1 MNYLNHKENSM
12 KILRNIL
19 LTTILSFTAFTYSDV
34 AEVYQWK
41 AFPGKSA
48 EMMESMERAAEIHR
62 KQGAHVSIDAHN
74 VGSTQ
79 LVNYVLRWDDGASYA
94 ATKDAQTNSEEWVEF
109 WAESSANPSG
119 EMMASFQGANIDQSV
134 MASDFDGSYVYSVAV
149 WEVQPGKALELIQR
163 FQTAEKI
170 LEDAGARVEI
180 YQGGWGSVNEFH
192 YVLMYE
198 NWAALNESFTKMGP
212 GSDWAEYMASSAQQ
226 EIISTQTAFF
236 TAQTLG
242 Q

>member
-12 KILRNIL
+12 KILRNML

-48 EMMESMERAAEIHR
+48 EMMESMAKAAEIHR

-236 TAQTLG
+236 TAQTMG

>member
-1 MNYLNHKENSM
+1 M

-79 LVNYVLRWDDGASYA
+79 LVNYVLRWDDGAS
-94 ATKDAQTNSEEWVEF
+94 
-109 WAESSANPSG
+109 
-119 EMMASFQGANIDQSV
+119 ID
-134 MASDFDGSYVYSVAV
+134 
-149 WEVQPGKALELIQR
+149 
-163 FQTAEKI
+163 T
-170 LEDAGARVEI
+170 
-180 YQGGWGSVNEFH
+180 
-192 YVLMYE
+192 
-198 NWAALNESFTKMGP
+198 
-212 GSDWAEYMASSAQQ
+212 
-226 EIISTQTAFF
+226 
-236 TAQTLG
+236 
-242 Q
+242 

>member
-1 MNYLNHKENSM
+1 M
-12 KILRNIL
+12 KILRNLL
-19 LTTILSFTAFTYSDV
+19 LTTIISFTAFTYSDV
-34 AEVYQWK
+34 AEVFQWK
-41 AFPGKSA
+41 AFPGKST
-48 EMMESMERAAEIHR
+48 EMMESMAKAAEIHR

-109 WAESSANPSG
+109 WAESSANPAG

-149 WEVQPGKALELIQR
+149 WKVQPGKALELIQR

-236 TAQTLG
+236 TAQTIG
-242 Q
+242 E

>member
-12 KILRNIL
+12 KILRNML

-170 LEDAGARVEI
+170 LEDAGALSLI
-180 YQGGWGSVNEFH
+180 H
-192 YVLMYE
+192 
-198 NWAALNESFTKMGP
+198 
-212 GSDWAEYMASSAQQ
+212 
-226 EIISTQTAFF
+226 I
-236 TAQTLG
+236 
-242 Q
+242 

>member
-1 MNYLNHKENSM
+1 
-12 KILRNIL
+12 
-19 LTTILSFTAFTYSDV
+19 
-34 AEVYQWK
+34 
-41 AFPGKSA
+41 
-48 EMMESMERAAEIHR
+48 
-62 KQGAHVSIDAHN
+62 
-74 VGSTQ
+74 
-79 LVNYVLRWDDGASYA
+79 
-94 ATKDAQTNSEEWVEF
+94 
-109 WAESSANPSG
+109 
-119 EMMASFQGANIDQSV
+119 MMASFQGANIDQSV

-236 TAQTLG
+236 TAQTMG

>member
-236 TAQTLG
+236 TAQTMG

>member
-1 MNYLNHKENSM
+1 MNYLNHKENYM

-94 ATKDAQTNSEEWVEF
+94 ATKDAQTSSEEWVEF

>member
-1 MNYLNHKENSM
+1 M

-19 LTTILSFTAFTYSDV
+19 ITTIMSFTAFTYSDI

-41 AFPGKSA
+41 AFPGKNA
-48 EMMESMERAAEIHR
+48 EMMQSMAKAAAIHT

-79 LVNYVLRWDDGASYA
+79 LVNYLLRWDDGASYA
-94 ATKDAQTNSEEWVEF
+94 ASKDAQTNSEEWVEF

-119 EMMASFQGANIDQSV
+119 EMMASFQGVNIDPTV
-134 MASDFDGSYVYSVAV
+134 MASDFEGSYVYSVGI
-149 WEVQPGKALELIQR
+149 WKVQPGKALDLIQR

-170 LEDAGARVEI
+170 LEEAGARVEI
-180 YQGGWGSVNEFH
+180 YQGGWGSIDEFH

-198 NWAALNESFTKMGP
+198 NWASLNESFLKMGP
-212 GSDWAEYMASSAQQ
+212 GSDWSEYMAESAQQ
-226 EIISTQTAFF
+226 DIIATQTSYF
-236 TAQTLG
+236 TAQTIG

>member
-1 MNYLNHKENSM
+1 M
-12 KILRNIL
+12 KLLRNL
-19 LTTILSFTAFTYSDV
+19 LITTIMSFTAFTYSDV

-48 EMMESMERAAEIHR
+48 EMMESMAKAAAIHT

-119 EMMASFQGANIDQSV
+119 EMMASFQGGNIDQSV
-134 MASDFDGSYVYSVAV
+134 MASDFDGSYVYSVSV

-192 YVLMYE
+192 YVLMYK

-212 GSDWAEYMASSAQQ
+212 GSDWAEYMVNSAQQ
-226 EIISTQTAFF
+226 EIIATQTSYF
-236 TAQTLG
+236 TAQTIG

>member
-1 MNYLNHKENSM
+1 M
-12 KILRNIL
+12 KILRNLL
-19 LTTILSFTAFTYSDV
+19 LTTILSFTTFTYSDV

-48 EMMESMERAAEIHR
+48 DMMESMTKAAAIHR

-79 LVNYVLRWDDGASYA
+79 LVNYVLRWDNGASYA
-94 ATKDAQTNSEEWVEF
+94 ATKDAQTNSEECVEF

-198 NWAALNESFTKMGP
+198 NWAALNESFSKMGP

-236 TAQTLG
+236 TAQTMG